1 MNTKTLL
8 IYLFALFTFYFSL
21 FPCFGQN
28 EPRLVLP
35 VGHTGIVYSAEF
47 SPDGQRIVTASRDN
61 TAKVWDASTGK
72 LLYSLEG
79 HTWDVNSAVFSPDG
93 QRIVTASDDNTAKVW
108 ETESGKLLYSLE
120 GHTDNVHSAVFS
132 PDGQRIVTVSDDAI
146 VIVWNASSGKLLY
159 SLEGQGNLYSAV
171 FSSDGQRIVTASRD
185 STATV
190 WDAISGE
197 FLFSLEGHTNYVRSA
212 VFSPD
217 GNWILT
223 ASLDNTAKVWDAIS
237 GKLLVSLE
245 GHVTSAVFSPV
256 GQRIV
261 TASDDNT
268 AKVWE
273 TESGKLVYSLEGHDH
288 WVISAVF
295 SPDGQR
301 IVTTS
306 EDNTAKVW
314 DAETG
319 KLLLSLEGHTDGVNS
334 AQFSPDGQRIA
345 TASRDNTAKI
355 WDAISGKLL
364 LSLEGHT
371 YGVTSAVFS
380 PDGNWILTASL
391 DNTAKV
397 WDAKKGKLVSSI
409 EGHSVYVRSA
419 LFSPD
424 GQKIVTASDDNTA
437 KVWETESGKLV
448 YSLEGHDHWVLSAV
462 FSPDGQRIV
471 TTSSDETAKVW
482 DAISGKLLFSL
493 DGPKYDVNS
502 AEFSPD
508 GQRIVTACDDRTA
521 KVWDALRGKLLYSL
535 KGHTQWVNSVVFSP
549 DGNWILTA
557 SDDNTAKVWDAKKG
571 KLLYS
576 LEGHTRSI
584 NLAVFSP
591 DGQRIVTVSEDA
603 IVIVWD
609 AISGEPLY
617 IRHSAYVPSAVFSP
631 DGQRIVT
638 ASVDAKVWDA
648 SSGKLLQD
656 INLNGGVCYEVNL
669 EKNQLISYR
678 NSMLTIW
685 DMETGKEIYSWVA
698 VDSIDW
704 IVTHPSGLFDATPGA
719 MDKLYYVQ
727 GLEII
732 DFNQLKD
739 RFWEPGLW
747 KKVMNGEE
755 LRDVQGF
762 DKALPLFPKVENL
775 AINHGKIEFKLV
787 DNGGGIGKY
796 MIYVNDKEVYVGNQE
811 GNEKIKDGRLMVTY
825 KLEGNQYLKPGNENQ
840 IKVKAYNAENYI
852 VSRGATLQY
861 KHKEEKRINP
871 SIFIV
876 SCGVSDYTGD
886 AIDLRY
892 AAKDAEDIHHSL
904 HIGAEKLFGEDKTFQ
919 YLLTTNKEK
928 EKWPTKENIKSTF
941 KEIAAKAKSTDVIVL
956 YLSGHGINWGGQDG
970 DFYYLT
976 QDAYTASGEA
986 YNDPAIREKSTLS
999 SNELVEL
1006 FKLVPA
1012 TKQVLIIDACASGQV
1027 VEDLIAQ
1034 RDISSSTIR
1043 ALDRMKDRTGM
1054 FIITGSAADAVS
1066 YEASKYG
1073 QGLLTYSLLE
1083 GIKGAALRE
1092 GQFIDIDLLFQRA
1105 KDRVPELAEGIGG
1118 IQQPQ
1123 VFFPYGS
1130 ASFDIGLLEE
1140 EDKTK
1145 IPLAKEK
1152 PVFVMSTFI
1161 NADTYADELKLE
1173 FLVDEKLRNISAKG
1187 SDAELIFYDA
1197 KSFPEAY
1204 QLKGLYTL
1212 SGDEV
1217 DLKFNLFL
1225 GSEKLHSIE
1234 VRGSKTSMEDFVN
1247 EIIEKVNEKLD

>member
-1 MNTKTLL
+1 MRLKAILKISFL
-8 IYLFALFTFYFSL
+8 LFTFYFIL
-21 FPCFGQN
+21 FTCFGQ
-28 EPRLVLP
+28 PKLVLP
-35 VGHTGIVYSAEF
+35 VGHTAKVNSAAF
-47 SPDGQRIVTASRDN
+47 SPDAKLIVTTSDDN
-61 TAKVWDASTGK
+61 TAKVWDVASGKLLYSLDEHQNPVFSAAFSPDGKRIVTVSFDKTAKVWDILSGK
-72 LLYSLEG
+72 LLYSLEEHPRDIHSANFSPDGKKLVTASWKTAKVWNAKNGKFLFSLEGHSKSLGSAIFSPDGNKIVTASDDKTVKIWDAVRGKLLLSLVG
-79 HTWDVNSAVFSPDG
+79 HTRFVNSAVFSPDG
-93 QRIVTASDDNTAKVW
+93 KRIVSVSK
-108 ETESGKLLYSLE
+108 YE
-120 GHTDNVHSAVFS
+120 GC
-132 PDGQRIVTVSDDAI
+132 
-146 VIVWNASSGKLLY
+146 
-159 SLEGQGNLYSAV
+159 
-171 FSSDGQRIVTASRD
+171 
-185 STATV
+185 
-190 WDAISGE
+190 
-197 FLFSLEGHTNYVRSA
+197 
-212 VFSPD
+212 
-217 GNWILT
+217 
-223 ASLDNTAKVWDAIS
+223 
-237 GKLLVSLE
+237 
-245 GHVTSAVFSPV
+245 
-256 GQRIV
+256 
-261 TASDDNT
+261 
-268 AKVWE
+268 
-273 TESGKLVYSLEGHDH
+273 
-288 WVISAVF
+288 
-295 SPDGQR
+295 
-301 IVTTS
+301 
-306 EDNTAKVW
+306 KVW
-314 DAETG
+314 DAENG
-319 KLLLSLEGHTDGVNS
+319 KLFFSLDK
-334 AQFSPDGQRIA
+334 Q
-345 TASRDNTAKI
+345 
-355 WDAISGKLL
+355 
-364 LSLEGHT
+364 
-371 YGVTSAVFS
+371 TSA
-380 PDGNWILTASL
+380 I
-391 DNTAKV
+391 
-397 WDAKKGKLVSSI
+397 
-409 EGHSVYVRSA
+409 YSA
-419 LFSPD
+419 VFSPD
-424 GQKIVTASDDNTA
+424 GQKIVTASFDSTARVWDATSGELVFNLHGHTATIYSANFSPNGKMILTASYDNTA
-437 KVWETESGKLV
+437 KIWDAENGKLLH
-448 YSLEGHDHWVLSAV
+448 SLMGHTNSLSSAV
-462 FSPDGQRIV
+462 FSSDGKKIV
-471 TTSSDETAKVW
+471 TASWDNSARIWDASNGDVIFSLAGHTSFINSAVYSQDGKRIIIALGNKTAKVW
-482 DAISGKLLFSL
+482 DVASGKLLHNLEGHKGSIETACFSS
-493 DGPKYDVNS
+493 DGKRILTASWDRTAKIWDAENGNLLHSLEGHKRKISS
-502 AEFSPD
+502 ALFSPD
-508 GQRIVTACDDRTA
+508 GKKIVTASDDETV
-521 KVWDALRGKLLYSL
+521 KVWDAESGKLLHNLIEHSN
-535 KGHTQWVNSVVFSP
+535 GVNYAFFSP
-549 DGNWILTA
+549 DGKRITTTSKFGQVKIRDLQ
-557 SDDNTAKVWDAKKG
+557 SG
-571 KLLYS
+571 RLLHI
-576 LEGHTRSI
+576 LEGHKAWVSS
-584 NLAVFSP
+584 AFYSP
-591 DGQRIVTVSEDA
+591 DGKRLI
-603 IVIVWD
+603 
-609 AISGEPLY
+609 
-617 IRHSAYVPSAVFSP
+617 
-631 DGQRIVT
+631 T
-638 ASVDAKVWDA
+638 ASRDKTAKVWDA
-648 SSGKLLQD
+648 SSGKLLFSLD
-656 INLNGGVCYEVNL
+656 HPNGLCYARFSPD
-669 EKNQLISYR
+669 EKKI
-678 NSMLTIW
+678 LTASLDKTAKIW
-685 DMETGKEIYSWVA
+685 DAENATLLKEIYFIGSFHDFNYKDNSLISSNNFMLSFWDMASGNEMLSCFA
-698 VDSIDW
+698 VDKTDW
-704 IVTHPSGLFDATPGA
+704 VVIHPTGLFDASPDA
-719 MDKLYYVQ
+719 MKLMYFVQ
-727 GLEII
+727 KLNII
-732 DFNQLKD
+732 EFEQLKD
-739 RFWEPGLW
+739 RYWEPGLW
-747 KKVMNGEE
+747 KKIMDGEE

-775 AINHGKIEFKLV
+775 AINNGKIEFELV

-796 MIYVNDKEVYVGNQE
+796 MIYVNDKEVFVGNRE
-811 GNEKIKDGRLMVTY
+811 GNENIKDGRLMVSY

-852 VSRGATLQY
+852 VSRGATVQY

-941 KEIAAKAKSTDVIVL
+941 EEIADKAKSIDVIVL

-1140 EDKTK
+1140 EDKSK

-1152 PVFVMSTFI
+1152 PVFVMSQFMNSETF
-1161 NADTYADELKLE
+1161 ADELKLE
-1173 FLVDEKLRNISAKG
+1173 YLIDEKLRNISAKG
-1187 SDAELIFYDA
+1187 SEAELIFYDA

>member
-79 HTWDVNSAVFSPDG
+79 HTDCILSAVFSPDG
-93 QRIVTASDDNTAKVW
+93 QRIVTASKDKTAKVWDASSGKLLFDMDEHQDWVESASFRPDGKRILTVSKHIKVWDASNGKLLLNLVGYYLSAEFSPDGNWIVATMMGGTIRILKPKNGKREAAMREHTSATVSVKFSTDGKRIVTGSLDGTAKVWDIKDRSLLFSLEDHKAEVVSAEFSFDSKKIVTASLDGTAKVWDAARGKLLRSLEGHTGGLNSATFSFDGKQIVTASLDGTAKVWDAASGKLLHSLEEGLTGEPTYVAMFSPEGKKLVTIYFKTVKVWDAQNGDLLFNLKGHTCTFYSFKSSCSSNKAVSGSSDGIARIWNVENGTLSLSLKSHQGGILSADLSPYEKRLVTGSWDGIAKVWDLSSEELLYTLKHSDEIRSVSFSPNGKRIVTASEDETAKVW
-108 ETESGKLLYSLE
+108 EAESGKLLFSLYGHTDWVNSASFSPTGQRIVTASGDRTAKVWDAESGKLLFSLYGHTDWVSSASFSPDEQRIVTASADKTAKVWDAESGKLLYSLE
-120 GHTDNVHSAVFS
+120 GHTDH
-132 PDGQRIVTVSDDAI
+132 
-146 VIVWNASSGKLLY
+146 L
-159 SLEGQGNLYSAV
+159 
-171 FSSDGQRIVTASRD
+171 
-185 STATV
+185 
-190 WDAISGE
+190 
-197 FLFSLEGHTNYVRSA
+197 RSA

-217 GNWILT
+217 GL
-223 ASLDNTAKVWDAIS
+223 
-237 GKLLVSLE
+237 
-245 GHVTSAVFSPV
+245 
-256 GQRIV
+256 RIV
-261 TASDDNT
+261 TASKDNT

-273 TESGKLVYSLEGHDH
+273 SESGKFL
-288 WVISAVF
+288 
-295 SPDGQR
+295 
-301 IVTTS
+301 
-306 EDNTAKVW
+306 K
-314 DAETG
+314 
-319 KLLLSLEGHTDGVNS
+319 
-334 AQFSPDGQRIA
+334 
-345 TASRDNTAKI
+345 
-355 WDAISGKLL
+355 
-364 LSLEGHT
+364 
-371 YGVTSAVFS
+371 
-380 PDGNWILTASL
+380 
-391 DNTAKV
+391 
-397 WDAKKGKLVSSI
+397 SI
-409 EGHSVYVRSA
+409 
-419 LFSPD
+419 
-424 GQKIVTASDDNTA
+424 I
-437 KVWETESGKLV
+437 
-448 YSLEGHDHWVLSAV
+448 
-462 FSPDGQRIV
+462 
-471 TTSSDETAKVW
+471 
-482 DAISGKLLFSL
+482 L
-493 DGPKYDVNS
+493 DGGFCK
-502 AEFSPD
+502 
-508 GQRIVTACDDRTA
+508 
-521 KVWDALRGKLLYSL
+521 
-535 KGHTQWVNSVVFSP
+535 
-549 DGNWILTA
+549 
-557 SDDNTAKVWDAKKG
+557 
-571 KLLYS
+571 
-576 LEGHTRSI
+576 
-584 NLAVFSP
+584 
-591 DGQRIVTVSEDA
+591 
-603 IVIVWD
+603 
-609 AISGEPLY
+609 
-617 IRHSAYVPSAVFSP
+617 
-631 DGQRIVT
+631 
-638 ASVDAKVWDA
+638 
-648 SSGKLLQD
+648 
-656 INLNGGVCYEVNL
+656 EVNF
-669 EKNQLISYR
+669 EKNQLISHK

-685 DMETGKEIYSWVA
+685 DMESGKEILSWVA
-698 VDSIDW
+698 VDSNDW
-704 IVTHPSGLFDATPGA
+704 IITHPSGLFDATPGA
-719 MDKLYYVQ
+719 MDKIYYVQ
-727 GLEII
+727 GLDII
-732 DFNQLKD
+732 EFEQLKD
-739 RFWEPGLW
+739 RYWEPGLW

-775 AINHGKIEFKLV
+775 AINYGKIEFELI

-796 MIYVNDKEVYVGNQE
+796 MIYVNDKEVFVGNQG
-811 GNEKIKDGRLMVTY
+811 GNENIKDGRLMVSY

-852 VSRGATLQY
+852 VSRGATVQY

-1140 EDKTK
+1140 EDKSK

-1152 PVFVMSTFI
+1152 PVFVMSQFMNSETF
-1161 NADTYADELKLE
+1161 ADELKLE
-1173 FLVDEKLRNISAKG
+1173 YLIDEKLRNISAKG
-1187 SDAELIFYDA
+1187 SEAELIFYDA

-1247 EIIEKVNEKLD
+1247 EVIKSISVVGNEIN